1 MLPTNTDK
9 AIDLAELVIYGS
21 LTIPTIYCLVR
32 HGKQGLLGWL
42 YIVIYCTIR
51 LIAAGLKYKSDQD
64 HEVSTGALVVD
75 NIGLSPLLLGAAGI
89 LHEARYSRHAIKNS
103 KIEWLCV
110 LQYHVLVSA
119 GLALIAVSVSDL
131 VKPDSSNSGTGLLKG
146 GFAILF
152 VSWVILAIATL
163 FSMKRPASY
172 THLTND
178 NSFHDGTLLLNAVVF
193 SLPMSLLRAIYG
205 AINLFG
211 SGTST
216 GTSAFSSNVAA
227 DVCMSLIPPMLA
239 TLVFIAIGLIT
250 PRSRATTGYQAK

>member
-1 MLPTNTDK
+1 MLPTDTDK

-21 LTIPTIYCLVR
+21 LTIPTIYCVVR
-32 HGKQGLLGWL
+32 HGKHGLLGWL
-42 YIVIYCTIR
+42 YIFIYCTIR

-64 HEVSTGALVVD
+64 HEVSTGALIVD

-89 LHEARYSRHAIKNS
+89 LHEASVVSPFFCVYILQLTSGITSRYARHAIKNS

-110 LQYHVLVSA
+110 LQYHVLVST
-119 GLALIAVSVSDL
+119 GLALVAVSVSDL

-172 THLTND
+172 TQLTND
-178 NSFHDGTLLLNAVVF
+178 KSFRDGTLVRLSLNLYN
-193 SLPMSLLRAIYG
+193 SKIDTNSRCC
-205 AINLFG
+205 
-211 SGTST
+211 SCST
-216 GTSAFSSNVAA
+216 PSSFRYP
-227 DVCMSLIPPMLA
+227 CLS
-239 TLVFIAIGLIT
+239 
-250 PRSRATTGYQAK
+250 